1 MKTATRP
8 FDVAE
13 YLDDPE
19 VIALYL
25 SDAAA
30 DPDPDMF
37 IVALGNVARAVGI
50 SSIAAKSGLGRES
63 LYKSL
68 SPGAQPRLDTV
79 RRITSA
85 FGLTLQF
92 APSATLKRKPRTKSS
107 PKPKAAKKPAAK
119 LKKSA

>member
-8 FDVAE
+8 FDAAE
-13 YLDDPE
+13 FLDDPE

-37 IVALGNVARAVGI
+37 IVALSNVARAVGI

-68 SPGAQPRLDTV
+68 VPGAQPRLDTV
-79 RRITSA
+79 RRIASA

-92 APSATLKRKPRTKSS
+92 APSATLKRKLRSKTGSKL
-107 PKPKAAKKPAAK
+107 KAAKKPVAK